1 MGYREVYTA
10 SNMADE
16 EYNISDKGLS
26 ITPEILRIQVNPG
39 GIAEGQFVIAGPPGV
54 SVTGFVTSDNFHMQ
68 PRRSSFSQNPDRISW
83 RFD

>member
-39 GIAEGQFVIAGPPGV
+39 GIAEGQFESQRA
-54 SVTGFVTSDNFHMQ
+54 SL
-68 PRRSSFSQNPDRISW
+68 SSRGLPASR
-83 RFD
+83 

>member
-39 GIAEGQFVIAGPPGV
+39 GIAEGQFPAQQFFTEPGP
-54 SVTGFVTSDNFHMQ
+54 DQ
-68 PRRSSFSQNPDRISW
+68 LAL
-83 RFD
+83 

>member
-26 ITPEILRIQVNPG
+26 ITPEILRLT
-39 GIAEGQFVIAGPPGV
+39 EEL
-54 SVTGFVTSDNFHMQ
+54 
-68 PRRSSFSQNPDRISW
+68 SQK
-83 RFD
+83 

>member
-39 GIAEGQFVIAGPPGV
+39 GIAEGQLSAGALTPVPCRKETHPRGL
-54 SVTGFVTSDNFHMQ
+54 SV
-68 PRRSSFSQNPDRISW
+68 
-83 RFD
+83 